1 MKSTNATKRQQQPE
15 ETYLNV
21 TKDSDPEKFRK
32 CRWGRTFKAQDAQAA
47 VHPSPGFWVHLQTFG
62 VPSSCS
68 RDPKDS
74 LDRADE
80 NLVTLKGAEVL
91 KRPGGNE
98 TVQGWPLRSGFLVF

>member
-47 VHPSPGFWVHLQTFG
+47 VHPSPGFWVHLQTLACHRVARG
-62 VPSSCS
+62 T
-68 RDPKDS
+68 PK
-74 LDRADE
+74 
-80 NLVTLKGAEVL
+80 
-91 KRPGGNE
+91 
-98 TVQGWPLRSGFLVF
+98 TV